1 MQKLILECR
10 IPLQTQILL
19 LLRSI
24 LYTVFYTVLSK
35 VEVVSHRA
43 CLKLKEIIK
52 KSLKKFSGLPTN
64 AKRYILLHTI
74 GSPLMI
80 GDYVVLVYLLLA
92 GYKIISV
99 GAIFTMVNFIE
110 LLFPA
115 ILGRLYDTKINAK
128 LAMSLIYFLEG
139 LAYFFFYLVSGPGAW
154 IFLVLGVF
162 IMKLATVFYPIF
174 PTYEHY
180 VYTEEIREKAML
192 YHLMVPEYVQIVAF
206 PIFGFFL
213 TYLYPSVSAYRN
225 TLLFVSAGSFLMLFY
240 IFYAIEDIRKEK
252 IEKENFKFSIPKDF
266 LSLFLIEDAL
276 IIAESMVPTITLTYF
291 VMFILKQSFF
301 VLMLLEVTNSAVTI
315 IGGHY
320 LKRRNINKR
329 NLLIGGVILFAF
341 VNVFYIIAVWEIS
354 IIPVIIG
361 IIVQT
366 LGNLFWFPVH
376 RTMLFKTIPK
386 EKRGIFFGSMSIAFR
401 VSTAA
406 APFVS
411 VLLISLWAYLPFALA
426 GSLYFLAGLGYY
438 TITKHSEKTF

>member
-1 MQKLILECR
+1 ME
-10 IPLQTQILL
+10 
-19 LLRSI
+19 
-24 LYTVFYTVLSK
+24 
-35 VEVVSHRA
+35 
-43 CLKLKEIIK
+43 IK
-52 KSLKKFSGLPTN
+52 KFGDLPAN

-80 GDYVVLVYLLLA
+80 GDYVILVYLLLT
-92 GYKIISV
+92 GYRVISV
-99 GAIFTMVNFIE
+99 GAVFTVINFIE

-115 ILGRLYDTKINAK
+115 ILGRLYDTKISAK

-162 IMKLATVFYPIF
+162 IMKFATVFYPIF

-180 VYTEEIREKAML
+180 VYPEEIREKAML

-206 PIFGFFL
+206 PVIGFIL
-213 TYLYPSVSAYRN
+213 TYIYPSVSAYRN
-225 TLLFVSAGSFLMLFY
+225 TLLFISAGSFLMLFY

-252 IEKENFKFSIPKDF
+252 IEKEKFKFSIPKDF
-266 LSLFLIEDAL
+266 LSLFLIEDTL
-276 IIAESMVPTITLTYF
+276 IVAESMVPTITLTYF
-291 VMFILKQSFF
+291 VMFVLKQSFF

-320 LKRRNINKR
+320 LKRRDTSR
-329 NLLIGGVILFAF
+329 RTLLIGGVILFAF
-341 VNVFYIIAVWEIS
+341 VNVFYIIAAWQMS
-354 IIPVIIG
+354 IVPVIVG

-376 RTMLFKTIPK
+376 RTMLFNTIPK
-386 EKRGIFFGSMSIAFR
+386 DKRGMFFGSMSTAFR

-406 APFVS
+406 APFIS
-411 VLLISLWAYLPFALA
+411 VFLLSLWVYLPFALA
-426 GSLYFLAGLGYY
+426 GALYFIVGLGYY
-438 TITKHSEKTF
+438 IITKHSEKTF

>member
-1 MQKLILECR
+1 M
-10 IPLQTQILL
+10 
-19 LLRSI
+19 
-24 LYTVFYTVLSK
+24 
-35 VEVVSHRA
+35 
-43 CLKLKEIIK
+43 EIK
-52 KSLKKFSGLPTN
+52 NFGDLPKN

-92 GYKIISV
+92 GYKVISV
-99 GAIFTMVNFIE
+99 GAVFTAINFIE

-115 ILGRLYDTKINAK
+115 ILGRLYDTKISAR
-128 LAMSLIYFLEG
+128 LGMSLIYFLEG

-162 IMKLATVFYPIF
+162 IMKFATVFYPIF

-180 VYTEEIREKAML
+180 VYPEEIRDKAML

-206 PIFGFFL
+206 PIFGFLL
-213 TYLYPSVSAYRN
+213 TYIYPSVSAYRN
-225 TLLFVSAGSFLMLFY
+225 TLLFISAGSFLMIVY

-252 IEKENFKFSIPKDF
+252 IEKEIFKFSIPKDF

-276 IIAESMVPTITLTYF
+276 IVAESMIPTITLTYF

-320 LKRRNINKR
+320 LKSRERSKR
-329 NLLIGGVILFAF
+329 TLLIGGVILFAL
-341 VNVFYIIAVWEIS
+341 VNVFYIIAAWQMS
-354 IIPVIIG
+354 IVPVIVG

-376 RTMLFKTIPK
+376 RTMLFNAIP
-386 EKRGIFFGSMSIAFR
+386 EDKRGMFFGSMSTAFR

-411 VLLISLWAYLPFALA
+411 VLLISLWVYLPFALA
-426 GSLYFLAGLGYY
+426 GALYFIAGLGYY
-438 TITKHSEKTF
+438 ILTKNSEKTF

>member
-1 MQKLILECR
+1 M
-10 IPLQTQILL
+10 
-19 LLRSI
+19 
-24 LYTVFYTVLSK
+24 
-35 VEVVSHRA
+35 
-43 CLKLKEIIK
+43 EIK
-52 KSLKKFSGLPTN
+52 NFGDLPAN

-80 GDYVVLVYLLLA
+80 GDYIVLVYLLLT
-92 GYKIISV
+92 GYKVVSV
-99 GAIFTMVNFIE
+99 GAVFTAINFIE

-115 ILGRLYDTKINAK
+115 ILGRLYDTKISAK

-139 LAYFFFYLVSGPGAW
+139 LAYFFFYLVSGPGTW

-162 IMKLATVFYPIF
+162 IMKFATVFYPIF

-180 VYTEEIREKAML
+180 VYPEEIREKAML

-206 PIFGFFL
+206 PVFGFIL
-213 TYLYPSVSAYRN
+213 TYIYPSVSAYRN
-225 TLLFVSAGSFLMLFY
+225 TLLFISAGSFLMLFY

-252 IEKENFKFSIPKDF
+252 IEKESFKFSIPRDF

-291 VMFILKQSFF
+291 VMFVLKQSFF

-320 LKRRNINKR
+320 LKRRDMSR
-329 NLLIGGVILFAF
+329 RTLLVGGVVLFAF
-341 VNVFYIIAVWEIS
+341 VNVFYIIAAWQMS
-354 IIPVIIG
+354 IVPVIVG

-376 RTMLFKTIPK
+376 RTMLFNTIPE
-386 EKRGIFFGSMSIAFR
+386 EKRGMFFGSMSTVFR
-401 VSTAA
+401 ISTAA
-406 APFVS
+406 APFIS
-411 VLLISLWAYLPFALA
+411 VFLLSLWVYLPFALA
-426 GSLYFLAGLGYY
+426 GALYFIAGVGYY
-438 TITKHSEKTF
+438 ILTKNSEKTF